1 MGWQAALGGALKTA
15 GKSAAQAA
23 VGRAVTGRG
32 GGKKSER
39 RERVSKIMGV
49 GGASQGPS
57 VSSGT
62 GTETSGASRPIKL
75 VSPTIDRVQNISKSS
90 GSNTFS
96 DESVENISIIAS
108 KLIDINTILKGSLVL
123 DKMREKKKKQAAQRK
138 KRNLKEKAL
147 EKLKSTGKGIKDQAV
162 KATGGVRNWLNKLV
176 FSFVMIG
183 LMKLAPLLKP
193 LIPVIAAFVDG
204 ALKIVGWIGKFVV
217 TLIHWAYKAY
227 DGFRGFV
234 KNIFGEEGVKKFDS
248 VMGHLNGLFN
258 AILMVGMAFLKF
270 GFLRKIFRRGLGK
283 VLKRGAIKIF
293 GKGGGKVVQKV
304 GQKLF
309 GATGKGIMKHG
320 VGRAAKRAALKM
332 FGKTATKIF
341 GRIPIIGPLIVGIVS
356 LLSGEPVGQALFKT
370 FGAAIGGFLGTF
382 IPIPILGTIIGEIIG
397 TFVGDMFYSLLFKG
411 GLGALGQKL
420 MNAFKGITEPI
431 FEFFG
436 SGFKRFT
443 EDFPT
448 ITIPDIS
455 PGDILANI
463 IEKLPGGS
471 QVLGLGVP
479 FTDWSVRGLLK
490 SLPSIQEFLGFFA
503 KFVPG
508 LNNYVEDGKLT
519 ELPNLLLLTPL
530 GMPFLIPHVA
540 KSFLPGMFGGS
551 SDAPSASA
559 ESAPQS
565 DDKEKKE
572 EKGIQQNKLVS
583 SLRARAAEKK
593 EEEDKAKAK
602 AEALKSSQVAESTK
616 NIQDFMGK
624 PLDPKTSEVAA
635 STSPSEVASS
645 VEGYPSYDSAAGQT
659 AMLPLPPQIIPGPSR
674 TEEGLSL
681 EKGGSG
687 GSEDYF
693 EALYAGRLA

>member
-1 MGWQAALGGALKTA
+1 
-15 GKSAAQAA
+15 
-23 VGRAVTGRG
+23 
-32 GGKKSER
+32 
-39 RERVSKIMGV
+39 
-49 GGASQGPS
+49 
-57 VSSGT
+57 
-62 GTETSGASRPIKL
+62 
-75 VSPTIDRVQNISKSS
+75 
-90 GSNTFS
+90 
-96 DESVENISIIAS
+96 
-108 KLIDINTILKGSLVL
+108 
-123 DKMREKKKKQAAQRK
+123 
-138 KRNLKEKAL
+138 
-147 EKLKSTGKGIKDQAV
+147 
-162 KATGGVRNWLNKLV
+162 
-176 FSFVMIG
+176 
-183 LMKLAPLLKP
+183 
-193 LIPVIAAFVDG
+193 
-204 ALKIVGWIGKFVV
+204 
-217 TLIHWAYKAY
+217 
-227 DGFRGFV
+227 
-234 KNIFGEEGVKKFDS
+234 
-248 VMGHLNGLFN
+248 
-258 AILMVGMAFLKF
+258 
-270 GFLRKIFRRGLGK
+270 
-283 VLKRGAIKIF
+283 
-293 GKGGGKVVQKV
+293 
-304 GQKLF
+304 
-309 GATGKGIMKHG
+309 
-320 VGRAAKRAALKM
+320 M
-332 FGKTATKIF
+332 FGKTATKMF

>member
-15 GKSAAQAA
+15 GKSAAQSA

-39 RERVSKIMGV
+39 RERGSKIMGV

-320 VGRAAKRAALKM
+320 VG
-332 FGKTATKIF
+332 
-341 GRIPIIGPLIVGIVS
+341 
-356 LLSGEPVGQALFKT
+356 
-370 FGAAIGGFLGTF
+370 
-382 IPIPILGTIIGEIIG
+382 
-397 TFVGDMFYSLLFKG
+397 
-411 GLGALGQKL
+411 
-420 MNAFKGITEPI
+420 
-431 FEFFG
+431 
-436 SGFKRFT
+436 
-443 EDFPT
+443 
-448 ITIPDIS
+448 
-455 PGDILANI
+455 
-463 IEKLPGGS
+463 
-471 QVLGLGVP
+471 
-479 FTDWSVRGLLK
+479 
-490 SLPSIQEFLGFFA
+490 
-503 KFVPG
+503 
-508 LNNYVEDGKLT
+508 
-519 ELPNLLLLTPL
+519 
-530 GMPFLIPHVA
+530 
-540 KSFLPGMFGGS
+540 
-551 SDAPSASA
+551 
-559 ESAPQS
+559 
-565 DDKEKKE
+565 
-572 EKGIQQNKLVS
+572 
-583 SLRARAAEKK
+583 
-593 EEEDKAKAK
+593 
-602 AEALKSSQVAESTK
+602 
-616 NIQDFMGK
+616 
-624 PLDPKTSEVAA
+624 
-635 STSPSEVASS
+635 
-645 VEGYPSYDSAAGQT
+645 
-659 AMLPLPPQIIPGPSR
+659 
-674 TEEGLSL
+674 
-681 EKGGSG
+681 
-687 GSEDYF
+687 
-693 EALYAGRLA
+693 